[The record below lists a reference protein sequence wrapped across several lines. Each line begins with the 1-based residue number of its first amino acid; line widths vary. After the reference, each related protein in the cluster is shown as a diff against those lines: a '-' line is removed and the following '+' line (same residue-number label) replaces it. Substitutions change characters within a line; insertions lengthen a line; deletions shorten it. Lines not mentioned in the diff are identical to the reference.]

1 MKAESW
7 EFQPQ
12 KVEFLEHKSKPAL
25 KILPGAGSVILKSL
39 DFTDGAIE
47 FDFEPLDPRFA
58 TVYFRWQNAGENE
71 CFYLRTERAGNPTAV
86 DAVQYAPNLAGI
98 NIWDML
104 GHFQGNASFQKQ
116 AWNHIKLVVSGAQMR
131 AYVNSESQPTLAIP
145 RLEGNV
151 TNGRIA
157 FEGEAIIAN
166 LVIKP
171 NAVEGL
177 SPLAGIDPTDNDPRY
192 LRHWQL
198 SQPAVIPKG
207 IDFSYDLLPKPDA
220 AWTPIEAERRGL
232 INLTRKF
239 GKSESRRIVWLK
251 TTIKSASTQT
261 RKLAF
266 GFSDDVWALI
276 NGKLLY
282 VDKNWY
288 LHPIRKEPDGRC
300 SIENTTINLPLN
312 AGDNELLIGVAN
324 DFYGWGIVAR
334 IDSLAGITVEP
345 DRINLLRGQR
355 ADTVRLLFDQA
366 HGEQPPP
373 GPMDAITK
381 KLGLEIQTSAQPINA
396 ESLKGIRI
404 LYLRAPSKEFTAAET
419 EAIVAYVKGGGSLLL
434 RVQPRYV

>member
-1 MKAESW
+1 MKKNILASFIALYCAFTILNLAIAAQPSAANVAMKAESW

-12 KVEFLEHKSKPAL
+12 KVEFLEYKSKPAM
-25 KILPGAGSVILKSL
+25 KILPGAGPVILKAL
-39 DFTDGAIE
+39 DFTNGTIE

-58 TVYFRWQNAGENE
+58 TVYFRWQNANENE
-71 CFYLRTERAGNPTAV
+71 CFYFRTARAGNPTAE
-86 DAVQYAPNLAGI
+86 DAVQYAPYLGGI
-98 NIWDML
+98 NLWDML
-104 GHFQGNASFQKQ
+104 GHFQGNATFQKQ
-116 AWNHIKLVVSGAQMR
+116 AWNHIKLVVSGSQMR
-131 AYVNSESQPTLAIP
+131 AYVNSETQPTLAIP

-198 SQPAVIPKG
+198 SESAVIPKG
-207 IDFSYDLLPKPDA
+207 IDFSYDLLPKPEA

-239 GKSESRRIVWLK
+239 GKADVRRIAWLK
-251 TTIKSASTQT
+251 VKLKSASAQT

-266 GFSDDVWALI
+266 GFSDEVWVLI

-288 LHPIRKEPDGRC
+288 THPIRKEPEGRC
-300 SIENTTINLPLN
+300 SIENTTFNLPLN

-334 IDSLAGITVEP
+334 IDSLAGIT
-345 DRINLLRGQR
+345 
-355 ADTVRLLFDQA
+355 
-366 HGEQPPP
+366 
-373 GPMDAITK
+373 
-381 KLGLEIQTSAQPINA
+381 LE
-396 ESLKGIRI
+396 K
-404 LYLRAPSKEFTAAET
+404 
-419 EAIVAYVKGGGSLLL
+419 
-434 RVQPRYV
+434 

>member
-1 MKAESW
+1 MKKTRLASFAALYCAFTIVSVVIVAQPTTINVAMKAESW

-25 KILPGAGSVILKSL
+25 KILPGAGPVILKAL
-39 DFTDGAIE
+39 DFTDGTIE
-47 FDFEPLDPRFA
+47 FDVEPLDPRFDS
-58 TVYFRWQNAGENE
+58 VYFRWQNAGENE
-71 CFYLRTERAGNPTAV
+71 CFYLRTEFAGNPTAV
-86 DAVQYAPNLAGI
+86 PAVQYAPNLGGVI
-98 NIWDML
+98 LWDLL
-104 GHFQGNASFQKQ
+104 GHFQGKASFQKQ

-151 TNGRIA
+151 ANGRIA

-166 LVIKP
+166 LIIKP

-177 SPLAGIDPTDNDPRY
+177 ASLAGIDPTDDDPRY
-192 LRHWQL
+192 LRDWQL

-207 IDFSYDLLPKPDA
+207 IDFSNDLLPKPDA
-220 AWTPIEAERRGL
+220 TWTPIEAERRGL

-251 TTIKSASTQT
+251 TTIKSASAQT

-266 GFSDDVWALI
+266 GFVDDVWVLI
-276 NGKLLY
+276 NGKMLY

-300 SIENTTINLPLN
+300 SIENTTFNLPLN

-334 IDSLAGITVEP
+334 IDSLADITA
-345 DRINLLRGQR
+345 NL
-355 ADTVRLLFDQA
+355 
-366 HGEQPPP
+366 HNP
-373 GPMDAITK
+373 
-381 KLGLEIQTSAQPINA
+381 
-396 ESLKGIRI
+396 
-404 LYLRAPSKEFTAAET
+404 
-419 EAIVAYVKGGGSLLL
+419 
-434 RVQPRYV
+434 

>member
-1 MKAESW
+1 MKTTRLTSFAALYFAFMIACVEIAAQTSATHVAMKAESW

-12 KVEFLEHKSKPAL
+12 KVEFLEYKSKPAM
-25 KILPGAGSVILKSL
+25 KILPGAGPVILKAL
-39 DFTDGAIE
+39 DFTNGAIE
-47 FDFEPLDPRFA
+47 FDFEPLDPRFV
-58 TVYFRWQNAGENE
+58 TVYFRRQNAGENE
-71 CFYLRTERAGNPTAV
+71 CFYFRTALAGNPTAG
-86 DAVQYAPNLAGI
+86 DAVQYAPHLGGI
-98 NIWDML
+98 NLWDML
-104 GHFQGNASFQKQ
+104 GHFQGPASFQKQ
-116 AWNHIKLVVSGAQMR
+116 AWNHVKLVVSGAQMR
-131 AYVNSESQPTLAIP
+131 AYVNSESQPTLAVP

-177 SPLAGIDPTDNDPRY
+177 APMAGIDPTDNEPRY

-198 SQPAVIPKG
+198 SESAVIPKG

-239 GKSESRRIVWLK
+239 GKADTRRIAWLK
-251 TTIKSASTQT
+251 TKLKADSPQT
-261 RKLAF
+261 RKLAL
-266 GFSDDVWALI
+266 GFSDEVWVTI

-288 LHPIRKEPDGRC
+288 SHPIRKEPDGRC
-300 SIENTTINLPLN
+300 SIENTAFNLPLN

-334 IDSLAGITVEP
+334 IDSLAGIT
-345 DRINLLRGQR
+345 
-355 ADTVRLLFDQA
+355 
-366 HGEQPPP
+366 
-373 GPMDAITK
+373 
-381 KLGLEIQTSAQPINA
+381 LE
-396 ESLKGIRI
+396 K
-404 LYLRAPSKEFTAAET
+404 
-419 EAIVAYVKGGGSLLL
+419 
-434 RVQPRYV
+434 